1 MSAYKA
7 QKASPDGGAAIAAA
21 LRLAAGVPL
30 GVAESAVEVAR
41 IATSLRTISN
51 PRMSSD
57 LTTSIALA
65 KAALAGALANV
76 EVNLES
82 LGADGP
88 KPLPPEDANFAAE
101 TRGRVQALRSTE

>member
-1 MSAYKA
+1 MAAYKA
-7 QKASPDGGAAIAAA
+7 AKTSPDGGAAIVAA

-30 GVAESAVEVAR
+30 SVAENAAEIEK
-41 IATSLRTISN
+41 IATGLRQITN

-82 LGADGP
+82 LESEGP
-88 KPLPPEDANFAAE
+88 KPLPAEDADYVSSTRDRVAALH
-101 TRGRVQALRSTE
+101 T